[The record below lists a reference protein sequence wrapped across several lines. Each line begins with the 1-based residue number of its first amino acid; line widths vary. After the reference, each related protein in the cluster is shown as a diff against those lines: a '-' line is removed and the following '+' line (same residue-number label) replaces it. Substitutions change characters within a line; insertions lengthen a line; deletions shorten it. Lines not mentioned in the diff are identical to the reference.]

1 MIRYLIRRT
10 PSIVVVI
17 FLASIVAFLLPRLA
31 PGDPA
36 VILAGNDADPDVIA
50 AIRKEIGLDRPLTV
64 QYLSWV
70 AGLLRGDL
78 GISLVNRR
86 PIGELILNR
95 AESTLELAGLAALF
109 MVVLALILGV
119 LGGSLKSKF
128 GRSLLDFVSTT
139 MVSMPAFLV
148 GLILIVVFG
157 VILKVLPV
165 SGQLNMSEDFW
176 GGLKFLLLPAISIAL
191 SHAAVIARLLQT
203 SMLTNRGEEFV
214 DLAVVKGAS
223 PTRITFRHVLPASL
237 DTAIVAIGL
246 RIGELIGGA
255 IIIEAIFS
263 RSGLGQLMIQS
274 INSRDYFVV
283 QALVIGAVLIA
294 IVSQLI
300 SEIVVA
306 SLDPRIRLEA

>member
-1 MIRYLIRRT
+1 MIRYLIRRL
-10 PSIVVVI
+10 PSIAVVI

-50 AIRKEIGLDRPLTV
+50 AIRKDVGLDRPLVV

-70 AGLLRGDL
+70 AGIFRGDL
-78 GISLVNRR
+78 GISLVNKR
-86 PIGELILNR
+86 PISELILNR

-109 MVVLALILGV
+109 MIILALILGV
-119 LGGSLKSKF
+119 LGGSLRSKF
-128 GRSLLDFVSTT
+128 GRALLDVVSTT

-176 GGLKFLLLPAISIAL
+176 GGLEYLLLPAIAIAL

-203 SMLTNRGEEFV
+203 SMLTNRGEEYV

-274 INSRDYFVV
+274 INTRDYFVV
-283 QALVIGAVLIA
+283 QALVIGAVIIA

>member
-1 MIRYLIRRT
+1 MIRYLIRRI
-10 PSIVVVI
+10 PSIAIVI
-17 FLASIVAFLLPRLA
+17 FLSSIVAFLLPRLA

-36 VILAGNDADPDVIA
+36 IILAGNDSNPEVIA
-50 AIRKEIGLDRPLTV
+50 AIRKDLGLDRPLIE
-64 QYLSWV
+64 QYLNWV
-70 AGLLRGDL
+70 SAFSRGDL
-78 GISLVNRR
+78 GISLINKR
-86 PIGELILNR
+86 PIGELILAR
-95 AESTLELAGLAALF
+95 AESTLELAGLAAIF
-109 MVVLALILGV
+109 MILLALILGV
-119 LGGSLKSKF
+119 LGGSLRSKF
-128 GRSLLDFVSTT
+128 GRSVLDFVSTT
-139 MVSMPAFLV
+139 IVSMPAFLV

-157 VILKVLPV
+157 VILRVLPV

-176 GGLKFLLLPAISIAL
+176 GGLEYLLLPAISIAL

-223 PTRITFRHVLPASL
+223 PKRITFRHVLPASL

-274 INSRDYFVV
+274 INTRDYFVV
-283 QALVIGAVLIA
+283 QALVIGAVIIA
-294 IVSQLI
+294 IISQLI

>member
-1 MIRYLIRRT
+1 MIRYLVRRI
-10 PSIVVVI
+10 PSIIVVI

-36 VILAGNDADPDVIA
+36 IILAGNDANPDVIA
-50 AIRKEIGLDRPLTV
+50 AIRKDLGLDRPLFE
-64 QYLSWV
+64 QYLTWIT
-70 AGLLRGDL
+70 GIFRGDL
-78 GISLVNRR
+78 GISLVNKR
-86 PIGELILNR
+86 PIAELILSR
-95 AESTLELAGLAALF
+95 AESTLELAALATIF
-109 MVVLALILGV
+109 MVILALALGV
-119 LGGSLKSKF
+119 MGGSLKSKF
-128 GRSLLDFVSTT
+128 GRTILDVVSTT

-157 VILKVLPV
+157 VIFKVLPV

-176 GGLKFLLLPAISIAL
+176 GGLEYLLLPAISIAL

-223 PTRITFRHVLPASL
+223 AARITFRHVLPTSL
-237 DTAIVAIGL
+237 ETAIVAIGL

-274 INSRDYFVV
+274 ISSRDYFVV
-283 QALVIGAVLIA
+283 QALVIGAVMIA
-294 IVSQLI
+294 IASQLV